1 MTISACGE
9 QPFALRRILGD
20 EIKWSQEG
28 GDAEMDRKV
37 KAITIAGI
45 IIVAAVLVMLFLIV
59 FPSVCGAIDSTVRIC
74 RLYS

>member
-1 MTISACGE
+1 
-9 QPFALRRILGD
+9 
-20 EIKWSQEG
+20 
-28 GDAEMDRKV
+28 MDRKV